1 MPSCGAFPTARPRG
15 RAGSPRR
22 SATNFSTMG
31 STSLTVAF
39 RTGVTAE
46 ARAGLSEWMPS
57 LMRTCPTGS
66 EPTRTPCHDGP
77 HRCLYGPRAT
87 RGALQRVEH
96 SHQQTAASPQ
106 AAPTSPSR
114 LGAEIAT
121 RCMGFA
127 WSSPRVRPSARRN
140 GAWGRIFGGDSAA
153 RSARGGK
160 WLGAAAAAREASARA
175 EFRDRTDLVAK
186 DRRQSMAEHVFGEN
200 RFRLGTSDAYH
211 EAR

>member
-77 HRCLYGPRAT
+77 HRRLYGPQAT

-114 LGAEIAT
+114 LGAEIDPLHGFCLVGPGVFCRAWLSGMNDKT
-121 RCMGFA
+121 RPG
-127 WSSPRVRPSARRN
+127 S
-140 GAWGRIFGGDSAA
+140 
-153 RSARGGK
+153 
-160 WLGAAAAAREASARA
+160 
-175 EFRDRTDLVAK
+175 
-186 DRRQSMAEHVFGEN
+186 
-200 RFRLGTSDAYH
+200 
-211 EAR
+211 